1 MILFRYL
8 AKEILLTLFAVS
20 ATLLVIVMSGRF
32 VKYLAEAAS
41 GDLAPDVVFS
51 IMAYRLPSFLEL
63 VLPLGLLIAILLA
76 YGRLYVESEMT
87 VMSACGL
94 STRRLAV
101 FTLVPASAV
110 ALLVLGLSL
119 YASPLGIAK
128 VQEIFQDAKNSSGL
142 EMLVAGRFRID
153 KKSGR
158 VTYVERLDDKQVM
171 EEVFSAEQSKDK
183 HDDKLSVV
191 LAERATIQN
200 IEQHSGRYLVLENGF
215 QYLGKPGSQELRVTK
230 FDQFGQLIKQAKS
243 SSNIY
248 KKADARSTEQLL
260 ASTKL
265 EDKATLQW
273 RFSLGILVPIVA
285 LIAQALSQT
294 NHRRGRYVKM
304 LPAFLIYII
313 YIVLLSAARDGIE
326 KGQIPLEWG
335 MWWVHGVFLI
345 IALCLLF
352 GADVWRRLRSQSA
365 AMTASSTAEQ

>member
-285 LIAQALSQT
+285 LIAQALNQT
-294 NHRRGRYVKM
+294 DHRRGRYVKM

>member
-41 GDLAPDVVFS
+41 GDLAPGVVFS

-158 VTYVERLDDKQVM
+158 VTYVERLNDKQVM
-171 EEVFSAEQSKDK
+171 EEVFSAEQSRAKQDG
-183 HDDKLSVV
+183 KLSVV

-200 IEQHSGRYLVLENGF
+200 IEQHNARYLVLENGF

-230 FDQFGQLIKQAKS
+230 FDQFGQLIKQVKS
-243 SSNIY
+243 SSNTY
-248 KKADARSTEQLL
+248 KKTDARSTEQLL

>member
-313 YIVLLSAARDGIE
+313 YSVLLSAARDGIE